1 MKLSSPDP
9 NTCFGALQLSLRYSH
24 SPTWSDGASPQ
35 HQGACV
41 SNTVPTR
48 IQKKEAA
55 DSGGRKVGNEWGW
68 AYFLLTLFSP
78 LNFSSQL
85 LKTRQQA

>member
-1 MKLSSPDP
+1 MKLSSPNP

-55 DSGGRKVGNEWGW
+55 DFLGAEKWGMSGGGHTF
-68 AYFLLTLFSP
+68 Y
-78 LNFSSQL
+78 
-85 LKTRQQA
+85 